1 MYFRHFILTLHTF
14 SGFTRPSGTIADD
27 IQKQLHIINIYKGN
41 QTIKIDNKTMTKAE
55 IVAEIS
61 KMTGVEREKSLKV
74 VEAMMVIIKDKTAG
88 GEDIFLRGF
97 GTFTT
102 KERAAKV
109 GRLIKENKSVIVPAH
124 KIPFFKPCED
134 YKDMF

>member
-1 MYFRHFILTLHTF
+1 
-14 SGFTRPSGTIADD
+14 
-27 IQKQLHIINIYKGN
+27 
-41 QTIKIDNKTMTKAE
+41 MTKAE

-61 KMTGVEREKSLKV
+61 KKTGVEREKALKV
-74 VEAMMVIIKDKTAG
+74 VEALMVTIKEQTAN

-102 KERAAKV
+102 KERAAKM
-109 GRLIKENKSVIVPAH
+109 GRLIKENKSVVVPAH

-134 YKDMF
+134 YKAMF

>member
-1 MYFRHFILTLHTF
+1 
-14 SGFTRPSGTIADD
+14 
-27 IQKQLHIINIYKGN
+27 
-41 QTIKIDNKTMTKAE
+41 MTKAE

-61 KMTGVEREKSLKV
+61 KKTGVEREKTLKV
-74 VEAMMVIIKDKTAG
+74 VEALMVTIKEQTAN

-102 KERAAKV
+102 KERAAKM

>member
-1 MYFRHFILTLHTF
+1 
-14 SGFTRPSGTIADD
+14 
-27 IQKQLHIINIYKGN
+27 
-41 QTIKIDNKTMTKAE
+41 MTTAE

-61 KMTGVEREKSLKV
+61 KKTGVEREKTLKV
-74 VEAMMVIIKDKTAG
+74 IEAMMVVIKEQTAN

-102 KERAAKV
+102 KERAAKM
-109 GRLIKENKSVIVPAH
+109 GRLIKENKSVVVPAH

-134 YKDMF
+134 YKAMF